1 VNAKEID
8 RELNTG
14 RPTAHATTESGSKR
28 TRAAELHNLS
38 EKVVSRFPVVNSF
51 PLSFAPLFCSSRP
64 VFSAAHCLL
73 A

>member
-38 EKVVSRFPVVNSF
+38 EKDQREDEGVAEPDTQFQQD
-51 PLSFAPLFCSSRP
+51 
-64 VFSAAHCLL
+64 
-73 A
+73 